1 MAEAAFSAEIA
12 HETVQIF
19 IPVLLAALVC
29 YNRQTANVGE
39 ETQILLYQ
47 IQQAVPVHRE
57 VLTQIGRR
65 VYHTV

>member
-1 MAEAAFSAEIA
+1 MADAVFSAEIA
-12 HETVQIF
+12 HETIQIF
-19 IPVLLAALVC
+19 IPVLLAAVVC
-29 YNRQTANVGE
+29 YHRQTANVGE
-39 ETQILLYQ
+39 EIQVLLYQ